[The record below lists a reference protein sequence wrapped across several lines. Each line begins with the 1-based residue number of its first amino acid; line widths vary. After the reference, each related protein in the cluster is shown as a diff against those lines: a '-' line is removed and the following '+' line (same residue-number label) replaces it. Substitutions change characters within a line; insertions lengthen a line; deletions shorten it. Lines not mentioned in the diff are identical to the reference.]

1 MPSPPTITQPS
12 AMRASAPA
20 PDAST
25 SGRPPSTVQIIVII
39 TGRSRM
45 VDACSIASRTPMPRS
60 RNWLANS
67 TIRMPFL
74 AMTPTSS
81 TSPIWL

>member
-1 MPSPPTITQPS
+1 
-12 AMRASAPA
+12 MRASAPA
-20 PDAST
+20 PEAST
-25 SGRPPSTVQIIVII
+25 SGTPPSTVQIIVII

-45 VDACSIASRTPMPRS
+45 LEACSIASRTLSPRS
-60 RNWLANS
+60 RSWLANS

-74 AMTPTSS
+74 AMMPTSS